1 MHNSTTL
8 SQPWVSDNP
17 EFEAWWSDDKRSG
30 STFGYQDT
38 KEGVWIAF
46 KMQAFNGWLASQ
58 DIKNKNIQ
66 AAIDLL
72 TQLKT
77 SDELE
82 KTIEGE
88 VWIRKI
94 HNVLKAF
101 S

>member
-46 KMQAFNGWLASQ
+46 KMQAFNGWL
-58 DIKNKNIQ
+58 
-66 AAIDLL
+66 
-72 TQLKT
+72 LKT
-77 SDELE
+77 L
-82 KTIEGE
+82 
-88 VWIRKI
+88 KI
-94 HNVLKAF
+94 KIFKQQLTY
-101 S
+101 